1 MELQLAAP
9 DPRLAGVAGR
19 YADFAARSG
28 VAETTAEIP
37 GRSLVVI
44 IDLDD
49 GWTVEGRRYGSF
61 VGGLYDRPVHVG
73 HRGSCR
79 CVQVDLEPTAL
90 RRLTG
95 VPAGALAAETVE
107 LEDLLGP
114 AARWLAERLHD
125 ARDAQARF
133 AIVDDLLLRRLADAP
148 PPRRPDVERAWTLL
162 RASRG
167 RVRTDE
173 LAAAVGCSRRTL
185 SARFGEEVGVGP
197 KLAARLV
204 RLEHVRARL
213 GTAPLARIAAEHG
226 FTDQAHLSREV
237 RALTGRSPTE
247 LLAQSRP
254 TPFPEVQDAGAGA
267 A

>member
-9 DPRLAGVAGR
+9 DRRLAGIAGR
-19 YADFAARSG
+19 YVDAAARPG
-28 VAETTAEIP
+28 APETTAELP

-49 GWTVEGRRYGSF
+49 GWTVDGRRYGSF

-73 HRGSCR
+73 HGGGYR
-79 CVQVDLEPTAL
+79 CVQLDLEPTAL

-95 VPAGALAAETVE
+95 VPAGALAAETVA

-114 AARWLAERLHD
+114 EAHRLAERLHD
-125 ARDAQARF
+125 APDARARF
-133 AIVDDLLLRRLADAP
+133 AILDDLLLRRLASAP
-148 PPRRPDVERAWTLL
+148 PPRRPDVERAWKLL

-167 RVRTDE
+167 RLRTDE

-185 SARFGEEVGVGP
+185 SARFAEEIGVGP

-213 GTAPLARIAAEHG
+213 GAAPLARIAAEQG
-226 FTDQAHLSREV
+226 FADQAHLSREL
-237 RALTGRSPTE
+237 RALTGRTPTE
-247 LLAQSRP
+247 LLAEARP
-254 TPFPEVQDAGAGA
+254 TPFPEVQDRSAGA